1 MASSLVSHGGCNFWI
16 TARFFLLFLYLFILL
31 LKPRTHT
38 PQCNRIRLNSLR
50 ENSRQWSVLGKE
62 RNDSDGN
69 RHGWNRCCIQRRRV
83 RRVRTVTN
91 RSAGPPLC
99 FWATCS
105 QSFLFVPSTFPFAFF
120 HQRGPLSS
128 SLSLSHS
135 LSSSFFSS
143 ECFHLNVISIER
155 GVATRHYYR
164 HW

>member
-16 TARFFLLFLYLFILL
+16 TARFFFCFSSIYLFYCWNLA
-31 LKPRTHT
+31 RTLH
-38 PQCNRIRLNSLR
+38 NAIESVWIRYEKIAASC
-50 ENSRQWSVLGKE
+50 WGSVLGKK

-91 RSAGPPLC
+91 RSAGPPLR

-128 SLSLSHS
+128 SLSLTLS
-135 LSSSFFSS
+135 LLPSFLQSVS
-143 ECFHLNVISIER
+143 
-155 GVATRHYYR
+155 T
-164 HW
+164 WM